1 MRMKLRRLVAMG
13 PRILESE
20 AVGFHKQL
28 VVAVMMRVEDVHM
41 VLEQVAVVV
50 NCSEFREVAENDEL
64 VLVVVGE
71 SYSEL
76 GVVEGNCSE
85 LVEVVV
91 KVMVVASGELVEEVM
106 AKVVAANALHM
117 VVVKVVEVVLYMEV
131 EEVVVVLYKEVGMVE
146 VVNGLGEVEN
156 IQALE
161 VVAVINR
168 DKLVVGVNVEEG
180 AVSEAVEVVNVA
192 VVVVSVV
199 VEVVNYSSMVLVGVG
214 RTGVAVGVV
223 NLVVVVEVVGS
234 GHNME

>member
-1 MRMKLRRLVAMG
+1 MKLRRLVAMG
-13 PRILESE
+13 PRKLESE

-28 VVAVMMRVEDVHM
+28 VVAVMMQVEDVHM

-91 KVMVVASGELVEEVM
+91 KVMGVASGELVEVVM

-117 VVVKVVEVVLYMEV
+117 VVVVKVVEVVLYMEV
-131 EEVVVVLYKEVGMVE
+131 EEEVVVLYKEVGMVE

-214 RTGVAVGVV
+214 RTEVAVGVV

>member
-1 MRMKLRRLVAMG
+1 MKLRRLVAMG

-20 AVGFHKQL
+20 AVGFRKQL
-28 VVAVMMRVEDVHM
+28 VVAVMKRVEDVHM
-41 VLEQVAVVV
+41 ELERVAVVV
-50 NCSEFREVAENDEL
+50 NCSEFRVVVENDEL
-64 VLVVVGE
+64 VLVVVVE

-76 GVVEGNCSE
+76 GVGVEMVVEGNCSE

-106 AKVVAANALHM
+106 AKVV
-117 VVVKVVEVVLYMEV
+117 EVVLYKEV

-146 VVNGLGEVEN
+146 VVNGLEEVEN

-168 DKLVVGVNVEEG
+168 DKLVVGENVEEG
-180 AVSEAVEVVNVA
+180 VVSEAVEVANVE

-223 NLVVVVEVVGS
+223 NLVVEAVVS

>member
-28 VVAVMMRVEDVHM
+28 VVAVMKRVEDVHM
-41 VLEQVAVVV
+41 ELERVAVVV
-50 NCSEFREVAENDEL
+50 NCSEFRVVVENDEL
-64 VLVVVGE
+64 VLVVVE

-76 GVVEGNCSE
+76 GVGVEMVVEGNCSE

-106 AKVVAANALHM
+106 AKVV
-117 VVVKVVEVVLYMEV
+117 EVVLYKEV
-131 EEVVVVLYKEVGMVE
+131 EEAVVVLYKEVGMVE
-146 VVNGLGEVEN
+146 VVNGLEEVEN

-168 DKLVVGVNVEEG
+168 DKLVVGENVEEG
-180 AVSEAVEVVNVA
+180 VVSEAVEVANVE

-223 NLVVVVEVVGS
+223 NLVVEAVVS

>member
-1 MRMKLRRLVAMG
+1 MKLRRLVAMG

-28 VVAVMMRVEDVHM
+28 VAAVMKRVEDVHM
-41 VLEQVAVVV
+41 ELERVAVVV
-50 NCSEFREVAENDEL
+50 NCSEFRVVVENDEL
-64 VLVVVGE
+64 VLVLVVVE

-76 GVVEGNCSE
+76 GVGVEMVVEGNCSE

-106 AKVVAANALHM
+106 AKVV
-117 VVVKVVEVVLYMEV
+117 EVVLYKEV

-146 VVNGLGEVEN
+146 VVNGLEEVEN

-168 DKLVVGVNVEEG
+168 DKLVVGENVEEG
-180 AVSEAVEVVNVA
+180 VVSEAVEVANVE

-214 RTGVAVGVV
+214 RTEVAVGVV
-223 NLVVVVEVVGS
+223 NLVVEAVVS

>member
-1 MRMKLRRLVAMG
+1 MVEEMRMKLRRLVAMG

-28 VVAVMMRVEDVHM
+28 VVAVMKRVEDVHM
-41 VLEQVAVVV
+41 ELERVAVVV
-50 NCSEFREVAENDEL
+50 NCSEFRVVVENDEL
-64 VLVVVGE
+64 VLVVVE

-76 GVVEGNCSE
+76 GVGVEMVVEGNCSE

-106 AKVVAANALHM
+106 AKVV
-117 VVVKVVEVVLYMEV
+117 EVVLYKEV

-146 VVNGLGEVEN
+146 VVNGLEEVEN

-168 DKLVVGVNVEEG
+168 DKLVVGENVEEG
-180 AVSEAVEVVNVA
+180 VVSEAVEVANVE

-223 NLVVVVEVVGS
+223 NLVVEAVVS

>member
-28 VVAVMMRVEDVHM
+28 VVAVMKRVEDVHM
-41 VLEQVAVVV
+41 ELERVAVVV
-50 NCSEFREVAENDEL
+50 NCSEFRVVVENDEL
-64 VLVVVGE
+64 VLVVVVE

-76 GVVEGNCSE
+76 GVGVEMVVEGNCSE

-106 AKVVAANALHM
+106 AKVV
-117 VVVKVVEVVLYMEV
+117 EVVLYKEV

-146 VVNGLGEVEN
+146 VVNGLEEVEN

-168 DKLVVGVNVEEG
+168 DKLVVGENVEEG
-180 AVSEAVEVVNVA
+180 VVSEAVEV

-214 RTGVAVGVV
+214 RTEVAVGVV
-223 NLVVVVEVVGS
+223 NLVVEAVVS

>member
-1 MRMKLRRLVAMG
+1 MKLRRLVAMG

-28 VVAVMMRVEDVHM
+28 VVAVMKRVEDVHM
-41 VLEQVAVVV
+41 ELERVAVVV
-50 NCSEFREVAENDEL
+50 NCSEFRVVVENDEL
-64 VLVVVGE
+64 VLVVVVVE

-76 GVVEGNCSE
+76 GVGVEMVVEGNCSE

-106 AKVVAANALHM
+106 AKVV
-117 VVVKVVEVVLYMEV
+117 EVVLYKEV

-161 VVAVINR
+161 AAAVINR
-168 DKLVVGVNVEEG
+168 DKLVVGENVEEG
-180 AVSEAVEVVNVA
+180 VVSEAVEVANVE

-223 NLVVVVEVVGS
+223 NLVVEAVVS

>member
-1 MRMKLRRLVAMG
+1 MKLRRLVAMG

-28 VVAVMMRVEDVHM
+28 VVAVMKRVEDVHM
-41 VLEQVAVVV
+41 ELERVAVVV
-50 NCSEFREVAENDEL
+50 NCSEFRVVVENDEL
-64 VLVVVGE
+64 VLVVVVE

-76 GVVEGNCSE
+76 AVGVEMVVEGNCSE

-106 AKVVAANALHM
+106 AKVV
-117 VVVKVVEVVLYMEV
+117 EVVLYKEV

-146 VVNGLGEVEN
+146 VVNGLEEVEN

-168 DKLVVGVNVEEG
+168 DKLVVGENVEEG
-180 AVSEAVEVVNVA
+180 VVSEAVEVANVE

-199 VEVVNYSSMVLVGVG
+199 VEVVNYSSMVLEGVG
-214 RTGVAVGVV
+214 RTEVAVVGVV
-223 NLVVVVEVVGS
+223 NLVVEAVVS
-234 GHNME
+234 GHSME

>member
-1 MRMKLRRLVAMG
+1 MKLRRLVAMG

-28 VVAVMMRVEDVHM
+28 VVAVMKRVEDVHM
-41 VLEQVAVVV
+41 ELERVAVVV
-50 NCSEFREVAENDEL
+50 NCSEFR
-64 VLVVVGE
+64 VVVE

-76 GVVEGNCSE
+76 GVGVEMVVEGNCSE

-106 AKVVAANALHM
+106 AKVV
-117 VVVKVVEVVLYMEV
+117 EVVLYKEV
-131 EEVVVVLYKEVGMVE
+131 EEAVVVLYKEVGMVE
-146 VVNGLGEVEN
+146 VVNGLEEVEN

-168 DKLVVGVNVEEG
+168 DKLVVGENVEEG
-180 AVSEAVEVVNVA
+180 VVSEAVEVANVE

-214 RTGVAVGVV
+214 RTEVAVGVV
-223 NLVVVVEVVGS
+223 NLVVEAVVS

>member
-1 MRMKLRRLVAMG
+1 MKLRRLVAMG

-117 VVVKVVEVVLYMEV
+117 VVVEVVLYMEV

-156 IQALE
+156 IKALE
-161 VVAVINR
+161 VVGVINR

>member
-1 MRMKLRRLVAMG
+1 MKLRRLVAMG

-28 VVAVMMRVEDVHM
+28 VVAVMKRVEDVHM
-41 VLEQVAVVV
+41 ELERVAVVV
-50 NCSEFREVAENDEL
+50 NCSEFRVVVENDEL
-64 VLVVVGE
+64 VLVVVVVE

-76 GVVEGNCSE
+76 GVGVEMVVEGNCSE

-106 AKVVAANALHM
+106 AKVV
-117 VVVKVVEVVLYMEV
+117 EVVLYKEV

-146 VVNGLGEVEN
+146 VVNGLEEVEN

-161 VVAVINR
+161 AAAVINR
-168 DKLVVGVNVEEG
+168 DKLVVGENVEEG
-180 AVSEAVEVVNVA
+180 VVSEAVEVANVE

-223 NLVVVVEVVGS
+223 NLVVEAVVS

>member
-1 MRMKLRRLVAMG
+1 MKLRRLVAMG

-41 VLEQVAVVV
+41 VLEQVAVEVVV

-117 VVVKVVEVVLYMEV
+117 VVVEVVLYMEV
-131 EEVVVVLYKEVGMVE
+131 EEEVVVLYKEVGMVE

-156 IQALE
+156 IKALE

>member
-1 MRMKLRRLVAMG
+1 MKLRRLVAMG

-28 VVAVMMRVEDVHM
+28 VVAVMKRVEDVHM
-41 VLEQVAVVV
+41 ELERVAVVV
-50 NCSEFREVAENDEL
+50 NCSEFRVVVENDEL
-64 VLVVVGE
+64 VLVVVVE

-76 GVVEGNCSE
+76 GVGVEMVVEGNCSE

-106 AKVVAANALHM
+106 AKVV
-117 VVVKVVEVVLYMEV
+117 EVVLYKEV

-146 VVNGLGEVEN
+146 VVNGLEEVEN

-168 DKLVVGVNVEEG
+168 DKLVVGENVEEG
-180 AVSEAVEVVNVA
+180 VVSEAVEVANVE

-214 RTGVAVGVV
+214 RTEVAVGVV
-223 NLVVVVEVVGS
+223 NLVVEAVVS

>member
-1 MRMKLRRLVAMG
+1 MKLRRLVAMG

-28 VVAVMMRVEDVHM
+28 VVAVMKRVEDVHM
-41 VLEQVAVVV
+41 ELERVAVVV
-50 NCSEFREVAENDEL
+50 NCSEFRVVVENDEL
-64 VLVVVGE
+64 VLVVVE

-76 GVVEGNCSE
+76 GVGVEMVVEGNCSE

-106 AKVVAANALHM
+106 AKVV
-117 VVVKVVEVVLYMEV
+117 E
-131 EEVVVVLYKEVGMVE
+131 VVLYKEVGMVE
-146 VVNGLGEVEN
+146 VVNGLEEVEN

-168 DKLVVGVNVEEG
+168 DKLVVGENVEEG
-180 AVSEAVEVVNVA
+180 VVSEAVEVANVE

-214 RTGVAVGVV
+214 RTEVAVGVV
-223 NLVVVVEVVGS
+223 NLVVEAVVS

>member
-28 VVAVMMRVEDVHM
+28 VVAVMKRVEDVHM
-41 VLEQVAVVV
+41 ELERVAVVV
-50 NCSEFREVAENDEL
+50 NCSEFRVVVENDEL
-64 VLVVVGE
+64 VLVLVVVE

-76 GVVEGNCSE
+76 GVGVEMVVEGNCSE

-106 AKVVAANALHM
+106 AKVV
-117 VVVKVVEVVLYMEV
+117 EVVLYKEV

-146 VVNGLGEVEN
+146 VVNGLEEVEN

-168 DKLVVGVNVEEG
+168 DKLVVGENVEEG
-180 AVSEAVEVVNVA
+180 VVSEAVEVANVE

-214 RTGVAVGVV
+214 RTEVAVGVV
-223 NLVVVVEVVGS
+223 NLVVEAVVS

>member
-1 MRMKLRRLVAMG
+1 MKLRRLVAMG

-28 VVAVMMRVEDVHM
+28 VVAVMKRVEDVHM
-41 VLEQVAVVV
+41 ELERVAVVV
-50 NCSEFREVAENDEL
+50 NCSEFRVVVENDEL
-64 VLVVVGE
+64 VLVVVVE

-76 GVVEGNCSE
+76 GVGVEMVVEGNCSE

-106 AKVVAANALHM
+106 AKVV
-117 VVVKVVEVVLYMEV
+117 EVVLYKEV
-131 EEVVVVLYKEVGMVE
+131 EEAVVVLYKEVGMVE
-146 VVNGLGEVEN
+146 VVNGLEEVEN

-168 DKLVVGVNVEEG
+168 DKLVVGENVEEG
-180 AVSEAVEVVNVA
+180 VVSEAVEVANVE

-214 RTGVAVGVV
+214 RTEVAVGVV
-223 NLVVVVEVVGS
+223 NLVVEAVVS

>member
-1 MRMKLRRLVAMG
+1 MVEEMRMKLRRLVAMA

-28 VVAVMMRVEDVHM
+28 VVAVMKRVEDVHM
-41 VLEQVAVVV
+41 VLEPVAVVV
-50 NCSEFREVAENDEL
+50 NCSEFRVAVENDEL
-64 VLVVVGE
+64 VLVVVVGE
-71 SYSEL
+71 SYSKL
-76 GVVEGNCSE
+76 GVVVEGNCSE

-91 KVMVVASGELVEEVM
+91 KVMMVASSELVEEV
-106 AKVVAANALHM
+106 VANALHM
-117 VVVKVVEVVLYMEV
+117 VVVVKVVGVVLYKEV

-168 DKLVVGVNVEEG
+168 DKLVVGENVEEG
-180 AVSEAVEVVNVA
+180 AVSEAVEVANVEVA
-192 VVVVSVV
+192 VVSVA

-214 RTGVAVGVV
+214 RTEVAAGVV
-223 NLVVVVEVVGS
+223 NLVVEAVVS